1 MNDLRLAFRQLRTRP
16 MFAVLAAFSFSLGIG
31 LVTTQFSLTDA
42 ILLRGL
48 PLPDAERLMH
58 VSRRN
63 QQNADRGFWEPLPYR
78 DYLQLREKQT
88 TLQSLAAVNSF
99 GLNLSGEGLLP
110 SSHPGALASAN
121 LLDTLGGFVPQ
132 QGRWF
137 TAAEDRPGQPLL
149 VVLSHGIWKQ
159 EFSSDPKIIGRA
171 VAING
176 EPGTVIGV
184 MLPRFSFPGSAQ
196 LWTNLRPSPADPR
209 ERPVDRVEIF
219 GKLKPGVTRDQAQA
233 EFDTLASS
241 LVKLWPE
248 TNQGYERCNVQ
259 SINAAYSAGSARP
272 ILLLMLAM
280 TVFILALACVNVA
293 NMLLGRASQ
302 RTRELAVRAAVGASR
317 GRLIRQLLGESI
329 LLATLGAAGGLLIA
343 VYGVDAMQHYFVD
356 EMNVPGWFDFR
367 LDHRVLGVAVVA
379 TLAAGLLTGLVP
391 AWQASRLDVNTA
403 LKDDSRAAA
412 GMGLGRLSGW
422 LVTAQI
428 AFSTALLVGAC
439 ILGWTLYAVRSVKL
453 AHDPDRLLTGRIELH
468 EANYPTPEHRARFY
482 RVLMERLRGEPGI
495 ETVTVTSRNFVGS
508 GVPTQVAPEGL
519 TYAHDNLRPTVQLE
533 VISREYFDLV
543 NVRALHG
550 RLFDSREESP
560 AVRAAVINEAF
571 AAKFWPKEDPLGRR
585 FRTSQTS
592 NDWVTVIGVVPNLR
606 MNGLFNPPGMDEAG
620 FYLSQ
625 DQMGWGWLDL
635 ILRTKADPLTFVPAV
650 RKAVASLDPNQPI
663 DSIGTLT
670 SQMKRSIRGFT
681 IIGSMAGIFA
691 LITLFLGAVGVYGVT
706 SLAISR
712 RTREFGVRLALG
724 ATVQQL
730 LGLVLQQGARQIG
743 IGLLL
748 GLLAGFFLTQP
759 LKSVFGAQVTG
770 NPVIYVVV
778 AVVIAAVGLLALW
791 LPARRTS
798 RVDPMTALRAE

>member
-1 MNDLRLAFRQLRTRP
+1 
-16 MFAVLAAFSFSLGIG
+16 MFAALAAFSFSLGIG
-31 LVTTQFSLTDA
+31 LVATQFSLTDA

-58 VSRRN
+58 VSRRSP
-63 QQNADRGFWEPLPYR
+63 QNSDRGFWESLPYR
-78 DYLQLREKQT
+78 DYLQLRERQT
-88 TLQSLAAVNSF
+88 TLQSLAATNTF

-110 SSHPGALASAN
+110 STHPGALASAN
-121 LLDTLGGFVPQ
+121 LLDTLGGFAPMH
-132 QGRWF
+132 GRWF

-149 VVLSHGIWKQ
+149 VVLSHGVWQQ
-159 EFSSDPKIIGRA
+159 EFSGDPKIIGRA
-171 VAING
+171 IAING

-184 MLPRFSFPGSAQ
+184 MPPRFSFPGASQ
-196 LWTNLRPSPADPR
+196 LWTNLRPKPADPR
-209 ERPVDRVEIF
+209 ERLVERVEIF
-219 GKLKPGVTRDQAQA
+219 GKLKPGVTRALAQA
-233 EFDTLASS
+233 EFDTLAAS

-248 TNQGYERCNVQ
+248 TNQGYERLNVQ
-259 SINAAYSAGSARP
+259 SINDAYSGGGARP

-317 GRLIRQLLGESI
+317 GRLIRQMLGES
-329 LLATLGAAGGLLIA
+329 LVLAALGAGGGLLIA

-356 EMNVPGWFDFR
+356 EMNVPGWFEFR
-367 LDHRVLGVAVVA
+367 LDHRVLSVAVIS
-379 TLAAGLLTGLVP
+379 TLLAGLLSGLVP
-391 AWQASRLDVNTA
+391 ALQASRLDVNIA

-412 GMGLGRLSGW
+412 GMGLGHLSRW

-428 AFSTALLVGAC
+428 AFSAALLVGAC
-439 ILGWTLYAVRSVKL
+439 ILGWTVFKARSVKL

-482 RVLMERLRGEPGI
+482 RVLMERLRTEPGV
-495 ETVTVTSRNFVGS
+495 ETVAVTSRNFVGS
-508 GVPTQVAPEGL
+508 GVPTQVAPEGM

-533 VISREYFDLV
+533 VISREYFELV
-543 NVRALHG
+543 KVRALQG

-560 AVRAAVINEAF
+560 ALRAAVINEAF
-571 AAKFWPKEDPLGRR
+571 AAKFWPKESPLGRR
-585 FRTSQTS
+585 LRTSQTS
-592 NDWVTVIGVVPNLR
+592 DHWVTIIGVVPNLR

-635 ILRTKADPLTFVPAV
+635 FIRTKADPLTLVPAM
-650 RKAVASLDPNQPI
+650 RKAVASIDPNQPI

-670 SQMKRSIRGFT
+670 SQLRRSIRGFT
-681 IIGSMAGIFA
+681 MIGSMAGIFA
-691 LITLFLGAVGVYGVT
+691 AITLFLGAVGVYGVT

-724 ATVQQL
+724 ATVRQL
-730 LGLVLQQGARQIG
+730 LGLVLQQGARQIV
-743 IGLLL
+743 IGLAL
-748 GLLAGFFLTQP
+748 GLVAGFFLTQP
-759 LKSVFGAQVTG
+759 LKSVFGSQVTG
-770 NPVIYVVV
+770 NPLIYVVV

-791 LPARRTS
+791 LPAHRATRINP
-798 RVDPMTALRAE
+798 VEALRAE